1 MFSLVLMMAIPSATY
16 SVAIANADPDQ
27 AVRMSTNGEFISKH
41 YPERALKAREEGKVG
56 FRLVVESDGSLG
68 TCDVTQSSGSKALDN
83 ETCELI
89 LRYARLQPVRNADGR
104 AVRAVQNG
112 YINWKLPANAP
123 GIASAAASGG
133 PDPDRIICKRTAKT
147 GSLISRT
154 KQCMTARQWAEA
166 GRISRGEAQ
175 RLIGSGNVNEAG
187 IRSSC
192 DASIGNPS
200 GC

>member
-1 MFSLVLMMAIPSATY
+1 MLSLILAAIPVLTSSA
-16 SVAIANADPDQ
+16 SMGMADPAQ
-27 AVRMSTNGEFISKH
+27 SVRISSNGEFIADH
-41 YPERALKAREEGKVG
+41 YPVRALRAREEGKVG

-68 TCDVTQSSGSKALDN
+68 SCDVTESSGSKSLDN

-89 LRYARLQPVRNADGR
+89 LRYARLTPVRNSDGR

-123 GIASAAASGG
+123 KMASAAASKG

-154 KQCMTARQWAEA
+154 KQCMSARQWAEA
-166 GRISRGEAQ
+166 SRIARNQANDLIAQGHLEDEEALGGRACTTA
-175 RLIGSGNVNEAG
+175 SGLP
-187 IRSSC
+187 C
-192 DASIGNPS
+192 
-200 GC
+200 